1 MVGVAEKETEVP
13 AQTVV
18 KVEEIETLTGKLL
31 LTVIVTVFE
40 MAGLPV
46 TQGALEVNWQMIA
59 SEFTGTKEKLEF
71 VAPGTL
77 TLFTFH
83 W

>member
-1 MVGVAEKETEVP
+1 MAEKVTEVP

-18 KVEEIETLTGKLL
+18 ADAEIDTLTGRFG

-46 TQGALEVNWQMIA
+46 AQGVLEVNWQVIA
-59 SEFTGTKEKLEF
+59 SAFSGTKE
-71 VAPGTL
+71 
-77 TLFTFH
+77 
-83 W
+83 